1 MSLLL
6 NILDKLPGAYSKD
19 PDSNIGRLFQL
30 FAAAL
35 SGVEEALQTVAL
47 WRDLDSAR
55 GATLD
60 RIGANFG
67 IARDGV
73 SDGLYRLLIKTKV
86 TALLA
91 GGDVDTIITTISVL
105 FNVDPSQVDL
115 AEAFPAKIRITV
127 DETEMPHEHMAL
139 SGNATSVVKRI
150 AAAGIGCEVIFYIP
164 IGCELHAGL
173 TLHDTSAEQYG
184 ISDAAESE

>member
-55 GATLD
+55 GRYAGPD
-60 RIGANFG
+60 RRQFRHCKRRSFG
-67 IARDGV
+67 RPLPPPDQDEGH
-73 SDGLYRLLIKTKV
+73 RF
-86 TALLA
+86 A
-91 GGDVDTIITTISVL
+91 GG
-105 FNVDPSQVDL
+105 
-115 AEAFPAKIRITV
+115 RRCGY
-127 DETEMPHEHMAL
+127 HH
-139 SGNATSVVKRI
+139 
-150 AAAGIGCEVIFYIP
+150 
-164 IGCELHAGL
+164 
-173 TLHDTSAEQYG
+173 HDHQCSL
-184 ISDAAESE
+184 

>member
-19 PDSNIGRLFQL
+19 PHSNIGRLFQL

-67 IARDGV
+67 IAR
-73 SDGLYRLLIKTKV
+73 SPLCWRAEMWIPSSRP
-86 TALLA
+86 
-91 GGDVDTIITTISVL
+91 SV
-105 FNVDPSQVDL
+105 FS
-115 AEAFPAKIRITV
+115 
-127 DETEMPHEHMAL
+127 
-139 SGNATSVVKRI
+139 
-150 AAAGIGCEVIFYIP
+150 
-164 IGCELHAGL
+164 L
-173 TLHDTSAEQYG
+173 T
-184 ISDAAESE
+184 

>member
-91 GGDVDTIITTISVL
+91 GKPYHPGD
-105 FNVDPSQVDL
+105 DL
-115 AEAFPAKIRITV
+115 
-127 DETEMPHEHMAL
+127 
-139 SGNATSVVKRI
+139 
-150 AAAGIGCEVIFYIP
+150 
-164 IGCELHAGL
+164 
-173 TLHDTSAEQYG
+173 
-184 ISDAAESE
+184 

>member
-19 PDSNIGRLFQL
+19 PHSNIGRLFQL

-47 WRDLDSAR
+47 WR

-115 AEAFPAKIRITV
+115 EEAFPAKIRITV
-127 DETEMPHEHMAL
+127 DETEMPHEHMTL

-184 ISDAAESE
+184 IGDAAESE

>member
-67 IARDGV
+67 RRSFGRPLPPPDQDEGH
-73 SDGLYRLLIKTKV
+73 RF
-86 TALLA
+86 A
-91 GGDVDTIITTISVL
+91 GG
-105 FNVDPSQVDL
+105 
-115 AEAFPAKIRITV
+115 RRCGY
-127 DETEMPHEHMAL
+127 HH
-139 SGNATSVVKRI
+139 
-150 AAAGIGCEVIFYIP
+150 
-164 IGCELHAGL
+164 
-173 TLHDTSAEQYG
+173 HDHQCSL
-184 ISDAAESE
+184 

>member
-6 NILDKLPGAYSKD
+6 NMLDKLPGAYSKD

-35 SGVEEALQTVAL
+35 GGAEDALRTVEL
-47 WRDLDSAR
+47 WRDLDSAC
-55 GATLD
+55 GTTLD
-60 RIGANFG
+60 RIGGNFG

-73 SDGLYRLLIKTKV
+73 SDSLYRLLIKTKV

-91 GGDVDTIITTISVL
+91 DGDVDTIITATSLL
-105 FNVDPSQVDL
+105 FHVNPTEITL
-115 AEAFPAKIRITV
+115 EERFPARIRVIV
-127 DETEMPHEHMAL
+127 DETEMAPEHMQL
-139 SGNATSVVKRI
+139 SGSAASVVKRI
-150 AAAGIGCEVIFYIP
+150 AAAGIGCEVVFYIP

-184 ISDAAESE
+184 IGDAAESE

>member
-19 PDSNIGRLFQL
+19 PHSNIGRLFQL

-91 GGDVDTIITTISVL
+91 EMWIPSSRPSV
-105 FNVDPSQVDL
+105 FS
-115 AEAFPAKIRITV
+115 
-127 DETEMPHEHMAL
+127 
-139 SGNATSVVKRI
+139 
-150 AAAGIGCEVIFYIP
+150 
-164 IGCELHAGL
+164 L
-173 TLHDTSAEQYG
+173 T
-184 ISDAAESE
+184 